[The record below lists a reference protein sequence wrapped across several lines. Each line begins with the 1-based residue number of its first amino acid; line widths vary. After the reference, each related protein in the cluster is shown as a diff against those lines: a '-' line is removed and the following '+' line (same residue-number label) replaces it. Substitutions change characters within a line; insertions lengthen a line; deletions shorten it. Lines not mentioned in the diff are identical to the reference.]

1 MKPPRIPDQL
11 RIWRWPWL
19 SILFGVAILAF
30 LLAAAS
36 DAVTAIRVQHAISAD
51 RYCNGGTDCVVR
63 VRGLLDQRDS
73 GLRRNDTTPT
83 WFLRGATFYD
93 SFDVSHAV
101 SDDLEAYVEVHCK
114 GTISPD
120 ELRAAFSRVPE
131 VHAAATVSGA
141 ADAILHIVAKDVRD
155 LERAL
160 ERVRVETDNID
171 HTETAIVLS
180 RLIERYGPGQ
190 SEFSPPM

>member
-1 MKPPRIPDQL
+1 M
-11 RIWRWPWL
+11 
-19 SILFGVAILAF
+19 
-30 LLAAAS
+30 
-36 DAVTAIRVQHAISAD
+36 
-51 RYCNGGTDCVVR
+51 
-63 VRGLLDQRDS
+63 
-73 GLRRNDTTPT
+73 
-83 WFLRGATFYD
+83 
-93 SFDVSHAV
+93 
-101 SDDLEAYVEVHCK
+101 DDLDRQLIGCLLEDGRASYAAIGERIGLSAPAVKRRMDRLVDDGVISGFTAVLDPHQVGWSTEAYVEVHCN

-131 VHAAATVSGA
+131 VHSAATVSGP

-160 ERVRVETDNID
+160 ERVRVETANVD

-190 SEFSPPM
+190 SEFGPPR

>member
-1 MKPPRIPDQL
+1 
-11 RIWRWPWL
+11 
-19 SILFGVAILAF
+19 
-30 LLAAAS
+30 LLADGVIS
-36 DAVTAIRVQHAISAD
+36 GFTAV
-51 RYCNGGTDCVVR
+51 
-63 VRGLLDQRDS
+63 LD
-73 GLRRNDTTPT
+73 P
-83 WFLRGATFYD
+83 
-93 SFDVSHAV
+93 
-101 SDDLEAYVEVHCK
+101 DLVGWSTEAYVEVHCK

-160 ERVRVETDNID
+160 ERIRIETANID

-180 RLIERYGPGQ
+180 RLIDRYGPGQ
-190 SEFSPPM
+190 SEFTPPA